1 MLNKDDNMIQ
11 LKVCGMYEV
20 ENIRQVAA
28 LLPDYM
34 GFIFYR
40 MSRRF
45 VGDAF
50 RIPEGFPASI
60 KRVGVF
66 VNETTHE
73 IMRLTNKHALS
84 YVQLHGN
91 ESVDQCRELRAQ
103 GLVVIKVFAV
113 SNDFD
118 FEEVKPYR
126 NNVDY
131 FLFDTKGKD
140 FGGNGVVFDWKILEK
155 YDQGIPFFLSGGIS
169 PDNVVG
175 VQSLA
180 GMNLH
185 ALDVNSGVESGVG
198 IKDVEKIREFQ
209 DLKISLKSGKI

>member
-1 MLNKDDNMIQ
+1 MTAGKTIR
-11 LKVCGMYEV
+11 LKVCGMREA
-20 ENIRQVAA
+20 ENIRHVAA
-28 LLPDYM
+28 LHPDYM

-40 MSRRF
+40 NSRRF
-45 VGDAF
+45 AGDAF
-50 RIPEGFPASI
+50 RIPDDFPASI

-73 IMRLTNKHALS
+73 IMLLANKHALD

-91 ESVDQCRELRAQ
+91 ESVEQCQELRAQ
-103 GLVVIKVFAV
+103 GLGIIKVFAV
-113 SNDFD
+113 SNDFE

-126 NNVDY
+126 SNVDY

-155 YDQGIPFFLSGGIS
+155 YDHEIPFFLSGGIS
-169 PDNVVG
+169 PDNIADVR
-175 VQSLA
+175 SLK

-198 IKDVEKIREFQ
+198 IKDVEKIREFENF
-209 DLKISLKSGKI
+209 II

>member
-1 MLNKDDNMIQ
+1 MLNNGDNMIQ
-11 LKVCGMYEV
+11 LKVCGMCEV

-40 MSRRF
+40 LSRRF

-50 RIPEGFPASI
+50 RIPDDFPASI

-73 IMRLTNKHALS
+73 IKRLANKYALN
-84 YVQLHGN
+84 YAQLHGN
-91 ESVDQCRELRAQ
+91 ESVEQCRELRAH
-103 GLVVIKVFAV
+103 GLGVIKVFAV

-126 NNVDY
+126 SDVNY
-131 FLFDTKGKD
+131 FLFDTKGMD

-155 YDQGIPFFLSGGIS
+155 YDQEIPFFLSGGIS
-169 PDNVVG
+169 PDNVAG
-175 VQSLA
+175 VRSLK

-185 ALDVNSGVESGVG
+185 GLDVNSGVESGVG
-198 IKDVEKIREFQ
+198 IKDVEKVREFE
-209 DLKISLKSGKI
+209 KFII